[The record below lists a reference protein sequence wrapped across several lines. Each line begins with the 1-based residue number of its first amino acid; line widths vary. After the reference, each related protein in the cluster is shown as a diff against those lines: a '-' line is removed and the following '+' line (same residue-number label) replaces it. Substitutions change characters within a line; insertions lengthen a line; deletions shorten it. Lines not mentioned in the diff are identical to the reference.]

1 MPPRAPARLAWR
13 PVARPDGQ
21 RRAPPLDQLAQHGKL
36 RCGLCAVRC
45 VERTAQP
52 RQGIQADTRL
62 EGRAHE
68 AQPLQGRI
76 VEHAVAAVVQ
86 ATGRN
91 KPRTR

>member
-1 MPPRAPARLAWR
+1 MR
-13 PVARPDGQ
+13 PLGWHGGQLRVQMGQ

-76 VEHAVAAVVQ
+76 VEHAVAARG
-86 ATGRN
+86 AGHR
-91 KPRTR
+91 P

>member
-1 MPPRAPARLAWR
+1 MR
-13 PVARPDGQ
+13 VQMGQ

-68 AQPLQGRI
+68 AQPLQGRALLQI
-76 VEHAVAAVVQ
+76 V
-86 ATGRN
+86 GGD
-91 KPRTR
+91 KLIIPFC